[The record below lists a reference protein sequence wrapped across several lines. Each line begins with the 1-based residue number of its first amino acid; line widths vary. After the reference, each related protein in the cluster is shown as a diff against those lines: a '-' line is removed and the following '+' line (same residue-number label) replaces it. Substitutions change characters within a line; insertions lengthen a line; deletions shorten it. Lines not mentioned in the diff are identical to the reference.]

1 MNLPHKELEFHQH
14 LNCLLG
20 TMADVVQDFF
30 LQVDVLDVERQSPAP
45 FH

>member
-30 LQVDVLDVERQSPAP
+30 LLVLDVERQSPAP